1 MTQPPPPPPNQ
12 PPQQGGFGPPQDQ
25 PPADPQTP
33 APPQSPAAPETPAA
47 PKGPAT
53 PPAPATPPS
62 LQKGPQPGY
71 GYPQQPPAPQAP
83 QPPQPQPGYG
93 YPQHPQPGYG
103 FPQTPP
109 PQAPQPPQPQPG
121 YGYPGAQPNP
131 YAQPTQPMGPYAQ
144 QPGYGY
150 PGGPT
155 VPMPAQPGGGRN
167 NTGLVIIVAAVVAI
181 ALIVGG
187 GFWYAKSSGG
197 DGKKDETASSSGGKG
212 GTEGKDDTT
221 GGTSTG
227 SEEKVPSDPAS
238 KMLFQVGMPQTKD
251 TVVTSGSWLTDS
263 VYAKSG
269 VAEIVG
275 YNPAAGTKMW
285 TVKLPGPVCTASKHV
300 TEDNKTAVVFQPKMP
315 KKGSSEGCSQVAA
328 IDLDKGTRLWTK
340 TVKNGDYAANLQNVT
355 VSQHTVAVGS
365 SNGGAAFDIGTGK
378 VLWQPKPE
386 DTCEDAGYGGGPK
399 LVAVRKCGSYGER
412 QLHIQTIDPTSGKV
426 ISDYKMTEGI
436 EYAGIV
442 STDPLVV
449 AADVGDSADDGS
461 GISDYFSID
470 NKTGKLLTR
479 ISAPS
484 DTYAGRCDSITRV
497 EDCREVVAGNGR
509 LYVPTEE
516 HDGDGDYSKTN
527 EIIGFDLATGKETGQ
542 RAEAGDGYTLSP
554 LRMDGGNLI
563 AYKHPPYNK
572 GGQVVTLGGPSFK
585 ATTLLENPA
594 AESVRRAE
602 TTMLPEYAEIL
613 YGKGRLYMSAVY
625 AHKTTYGK
633 EYLLIAFGAGG

>member
-1 MTQPPPPPPNQ
+1 MSQPPPPPPNQ

-25 PPADPQTP
+25 PPATPQP
-33 APPQSPAAPETPAA
+33 PAAPQA
-47 PKGPAT
+47 
-53 PPAPATPPS
+53 PPS

-71 GYPQQPPAPQAP
+71 GYPQQPPAPQGP
-83 QPPQPQPGYG
+83 QPSQPQPGYG
-93 YPQHPQPGYG
+93 YPQAPQPGYG
-103 FPQTPP
+103 FPQPP
-109 PQAPQPPQPQPG
+109 QPQAPQPPG

-131 YAQPTQPMGPYAQ
+131 YGQPTQPMGPYPQ
-144 QPGYGY
+144 QPGYSY

-155 VPMPAQPGGGRN
+155 AVMQAQPGGGRN
-167 NTGLVIIVAAVVAI
+167 NAALLIIVAAVVAI

-187 GFWYAKSSGG
+187 GVWYAKSSGG
-197 DGKKDETASSSGGKG
+197 DGKKDETASSSGGED
-212 GTEGKDDTT
+212 GTGGKDGAT
-221 GGTSTG
+221 GGTPSGGT
-227 SEEKVPSDPAS
+227 EKVPSDPAS
-238 KMLFQVGMPQTKD
+238 KVLFQVGMPQTKD
-251 TVVTSGSWLTDS
+251 TVVTSGSWLTNS

-285 TVKLPGPVCTASKHV
+285 TIKLPGPVCTASKHV

-340 TVKNGDYAANLQNVT
+340 TVKNGDYTANLQNVT

-378 VLWQPKPE
+378 ALWQPKPE
-386 DTCEDAGYGGGPK
+386 DSCSDAGYGGGPK

-412 QLHIQTIDPTSGKV
+412 QLHIQTIDAVSGKV
-426 ISDYKMTEGI
+426 ISDYKMAAGI

-516 HDGDGDYSKTN
+516 HDGSGDYSKTN
-527 EIIGFDLATGKETGQ
+527 EIVVFDLATGKQTGQ

-563 AYKHPPYNK
+563 AYKHPPYDQ
-572 GGQVVTLGGPSFK
+572 GGQVVTIGGPSFK
-585 ATTLLENPA
+585 ATTLLENPS

-613 YGKGRLYMSAVY
+613 YGQGRLYMSAVY
-625 AHKTTYGK
+625 AHKSTYGK
-633 EYLLIAFGAGG
+633 EYLLLAFGSKG

>member
-1 MTQPPPPPPNQ
+1 MSQPPPPSPNQ

-25 PPADPQTP
+25 PPATPQP
-33 APPQSPAAPETPAA
+33 PAAPQNPA
-47 PKGPAT
+47 PQGPAT
-53 PPAPATPPS
+53 PPAPQAPPS

-71 GYPQQPPAPQAP
+71 GYPQQPPAPQGP

-93 YPQHPQPGYG
+93 YPQAPQPGYG
-103 FPQTPP
+103 FPPP
-109 PQAPQPPQPQPG
+109 PQPQAPQPPG

-131 YAQPTQPMGPYAQ
+131 YGQPTQPMGPYPQ
-144 QPGYGY
+144 QPGYSH

-155 VPMPAQPGGGRN
+155 AVMQAQPGGGRN
-167 NTGLVIIVAAVVAI
+167 NAALLIIVAAVVAI

-187 GFWYAKSSGG
+187 GVWYAKSSGG
-197 DGKKDETASSSGGKG
+197 DGKKDETASSSGGEG
-212 GTEGKDDTT
+212 GTGGKDGAT
-221 GGTSTG
+221 GGTPSGGT
-227 SEEKVPSDPAS
+227 EKVPSDPAS
-238 KMLFQVGMPQTKD
+238 KVLFQVGMPQTKD
-251 TVVTSGSWLTDS
+251 TVVTSGSWLTSS

-285 TVKLPGPVCTASKHV
+285 TIKLPGPVCTASKHV

-328 IDLDKGTRLWTK
+328 IDLDKGTRLWTR
-340 TVKNGDYAANLQNVT
+340 TVKNGDYTANLQNVT

-378 VLWQPKPE
+378 ALWQPKPE
-386 DTCEDAGYGGGPK
+386 DACSDAGYGGGPK

-412 QLHIQTIDPTSGKV
+412 QLHIQTIDAVSGKV
-426 ISDYKMTEGI
+426 ISDYKMAAGI

-497 EDCREVVAGNGR
+497 EDCREVVAGDGR

-516 HDGDGDYSKTN
+516 HDGSGDYSKTN
-527 EIIGFDLATGKETGQ
+527 EIVVFDLATGKQTGQ

-563 AYKHPPYNK
+563 AYKHPPYDQ
-572 GGQVVTLGGPSFK
+572 GGQVVTIGGPSFK
-585 ATTLLENPA
+585 ATTLLENPS

-613 YGKGRLYMSAVY
+613 YGQGRLYMSAVY
-625 AHKTTYGK
+625 AHKSTYGK
-633 EYLLIAFGAGG
+633 EYLLLAFGSKG

>member
-1 MTQPPPPPPNQ
+1 MSQPPPPPNQ
-12 PPQQGGFGPPQDQ
+12 PPQQGGFGPPQEQ
-25 PPADPQTP
+25 PPAAPQTP
-33 APPQSPAAPETPAA
+33 AAPQGPAAP
-47 PKGPAT
+47 
-53 PPAPATPPS
+53 PAPQAPPS

-71 GYPQQPPAPQAP
+71 GYPQQPPAPQP
-83 QPPQPQPGYG
+83 PQPGYG
-93 YPQHPQPGYG
+93 YPQAPQPGYG
-103 FPQTPP
+103 FPQPP
-109 PQAPQPPQPQPG
+109 QPQAPQPPG

-131 YAQPTQPMGPYAQ
+131 YGQPTQPVGPYAQ

-155 VPMPAQPGGGRN
+155 VATQAQPGQPGGGRN
-167 NTGLVIIVAAVVAI
+167 NAALVIIVAAVAAI

-187 GFWYAKSSGG
+187 GVWYAKSSGG
-197 DGKKDETASSSGGKG
+197 DGKKDDTASSSGGED
-212 GTEGKDDTT
+212 GTGGKDGAT
-221 GGTSTG
+221 GGTPSGGT
-227 SEEKVPSDPAS
+227 EKVPSDPAS
-238 KMLFQVGMPQTKD
+238 KVLFQVGMPQTKD
-251 TVVTSGSWLTDS
+251 TVVTSGSWLTNS

-285 TVKLPGPVCTASKHV
+285 TIKLPGPVCTASKHV

-315 KKGSSEGCSQVAA
+315 EKGSSEGCSQVAA
-328 IDLDKGTRLWTK
+328 IDLDKGARLWTK
-340 TVKNGDYAANLQNVT
+340 TVKNGDYTANLQNVT

-378 VLWQPKPE
+378 ALWQPKPE
-386 DTCEDAGYGGGPK
+386 DSCSDAGYGGGPK

-412 QLHIQTIDPTSGKV
+412 QLHIQTIDAVSGKV
-426 ISDYKMTEGI
+426 ISDYKMAAGI

-516 HDGDGDYSKTN
+516 HDGSGDYSKTN
-527 EIIGFDLATGKETGQ
+527 EIVVFDLATGKQTGQ

-563 AYKHPPYNK
+563 AYKHPPYDQ
-572 GGQVVTLGGPSFK
+572 GGQVVTIGGPSFK
-585 ATTLLENPA
+585 ATTLLKNPST
-594 AESVRRAE
+594 ESVRRAE

-613 YGKGRLYMSAVY
+613 YGQGRLYMSAVY
-625 AHKTTYGK
+625 AHKSTYGK
-633 EYLLIAFGAGG
+633 EYLLLAFGSGG